1 MWRLISE
8 QSVLRRAGQAWKLQL
23 AFVGLLVAGVLMVWA
38 QLQITSFTAEQ
49 FTLLTLSGVL
59 IGLVSLFGAC
69 IAIRCPACRAK
80 WLWQAVR
87 TKHSGSWLAWLLDQ
101 KACPTCGARGAAT

>member
-49 FTLLTLSGVL
+49 FTLLTLAGVVM
-59 IGLVSLFGAC
+59 GLASLFGAC
-69 IAIRCPACRAK
+69 FAIRCPACGSK

-87 TKHSGSWLAWLLDQ
+87 TKHSSSWLTWLLEQ
-101 KACPTCGARGAAT
+101 KACPTCGAPGAAT